1 VRLVQTKDS
10 HLRGERLEI
19 IQAPDGPKMLIA
31 RMRIQSCTSKFA
43 EDIPRASSKRLDDH
57 NSGRLLLERCLE
69 HWGVSTNLVEVLR
82 TDLRAPY
89 LSWLDGVWKNEPLPG
104 ISIGHCEN
112 WAVCALIEPG
122 YWIGIDSEPKDRGIK
137 SNAFDMMA
145 KGEELNFLIENSKM
159 AIEIW
164 TAKEA
169 VQKAERQGMNL
180 NPRDIDLSDYMV
192 KSFKHDDLMISVSWR
207 KAGEN
212 PRTPEDDLLEATRK
226 AMEENS
232 DFSIGCNTVR
242 NSL

>member
-1 VRLVQTKDS
+1 M
-10 HLRGERLEI
+10 EI

-122 YWIGIDSEPKDRGIK
+122 YWIGIDSEPKDRGIN

-145 KGEELNFLIENSKM
+145 KGDELNFLIENSKM

-169 VQKAERQGMNL
+169 VQKAQKLGMHL
-180 NPRDIDLSDYMV
+180 NPRDINLAEYQV
-192 KSFKHDDLMISVSWR
+192 ESFVYDDLMVSVSWR
-207 KAGEN
+207 KAGDN
-212 PRTPEDDLLEATRK
+212 PRTAEDDLLDATAK
-226 AMEENS
+226 AMRQNP
-232 DFSIGCNTVR
+232 DFGVGCKTMR
-242 NSL
+242 NNI